1 MNPYLYPPPYN
12 RIQLKWILNLY
23 MCVKPMKILLKIYK
37 VCDPGADKFSQLEN
51 SYLSIF
57 NIKST
62 NSTFGYLPK
71 KM

>member
-1 MNPYLYPPPYN
+1 
-12 RIQLKWILNLY
+12 
-23 MCVKPMKILLKIYK
+23 MCVKPLKILLKIYK
-37 VCDPGADKFSQLEN
+37 VCDPGVDKFSQLEN